1 MPPIVIAQLLI
12 QYGIPLT
19 QQLVAM
25 HAENKSVV
33 TPDDFA
39 ALISLAQY
47 RSADSL
53 AAAGL
58 KIVDGKAVPV

>member
-1 MPPIVIAQLLI
+1 MPPLVIAQLLV

-19 QQLVAM
+19 QQILAM
-25 HAENKSVV
+25 HSSNQQVV
-33 TPDDFA
+33 TPEDFA
-39 ALISLAQY
+39 ALIVLAQY

-58 KIVDGKAVPV
+58 KVVDGRVVPL